1 MEASY
6 ITYAKIE
13 WPLIQWPPT

>member
-6 ITYAKIE
+6 ITYAKIG